1 MKKLLLLLSLLTISF
16 TYAVAANTMNPFAY
30 GLRSEFD
37 ETTMTLTGWFSVNA
51 PSNKITVYAKDSEEI
66 VYKILE
72 LSNQPA
78 LKNRQFTFSF
88 QGHLGKDFT
97 WYVDVEGQ
105 KLNDPAFIENS
116 TSNKLYYPTSVDVDN
131 NPENANFG
139 TVFCIEGRENA
150 HNNDSYKSYLS
161 YVDGVSLYM
170 LNADGSPRKMPTVSN
185 DGFGITSGTRYGYN
199 GSKDLNKPYITDSDI
214 TVGGQTGF
222 AAYRVRVSDD
232 GRIFITAQRADGYV
246 LWEAGRERFSAT
258 TSTHW
263 SNYTGW
269 RDVMASANSNTT
281 LLSEKTIGSS
291 GGTFYAGP
299 NMGFDVRGSGKDL
312 KLLMLSG
319 SESGFSNATE
329 SQIRCNE
336 YNLGYATKWEAAPS
350 KTIFT
355 GKALTPSG
363 AQVEYD
369 KNGNVWMCQLRY
381 SADAPTLMQFNQ
393 NGEVLYQDNPKH
405 PYRRC
410 GALRFNEDFTKFV
423 VTSKGSGSGGA
434 ITVYDV
440 YDNGNL
446 NWNSA
451 KEYNIANKVGL
462 TMMDFAWDY
471 ADNLYI
477 AADMTNGAS
486 TGRFIA
492 IYAMPRNENKVTTP
506 AASKYAFSTKNSVTW
521 KNLFLNEQD
530 VADETKNMSSEQVV
544 TDYTGKNHRLWRLLQ
559 TGFNMYLEAHSKTL
573 RTEVQG
579 DDGAGLP
586 LCVDEFFN
594 GADEL
599 SVVDFFANDDKFSWL
614 GDYLTEVSGF
624 VLDTKQKCIDQ
635 IDPFINRTGIYEE
648 KGKPEYWRPY
658 MSEAVWGL
666 DGKIASTEYMPI
678 RWNWTGNDERHF
690 YTIWIEWWNISKHGG
705 LNDWSWF
712 ETNGYEYAVV
722 PSDWYYFNSVKY
734 HAEKGLSDDTH
745 ILAWRDGGVNGNI
758 VHRVT
763 RPNMELYAT
772 YVEKNIDENN
782 PPANPANFDATNDEL
797 FQLLDN
803 RNYKPDDPSVAP
815 THNLTVTRHLAAG
828 MYNTI
833 CLPMN
838 IDLTGLQ
845 EKTQDVDQHPLK
857 YKDDGSGATV
867 LEFTGVTRTTN
878 AAGEN
883 VTVLNFTQV
892 TEMVAGKPYLVKL
905 RDGAEDYTEK
915 MPFTTVSVH
924 ADAYNPVKQ
933 PIPNTPQDVITFVPT
948 INPTTIPA
956 GSIILVADNRL
967 ALTTEEGQMAG
978 LRGYFTVA
986 PAQAKEIAEQ
996 AADGRV
1002 VFSVKQPVTTSVVD
1016 VQQPEVQ
1023 TVQKILEDGNI
1034 YIIRGNEKYTITCS
1048 RVRQLAAV
1056 LKF

>member
-1 MKKLLLLLSLLTISF
+1 MKKLLLLLSFLSIAFAAS
-16 TYAVAANTMNPFAY
+16 AANLNPFAY

-37 ETTMTLTGWFSVNA
+37 KTTMTLSGWFSVNA
-51 PSNKITVYAKDSEEI
+51 PSNKIIVYAKDSEEI

-78 LKNRQFTFSF
+78 LEDQQFTFSF
-88 QGHLGKDFT
+88 QEHPGKDFT
-97 WYVDVEGQ
+97 WFVDVEGQ
-105 KLNDPAFIENS
+105 NLS
-116 TSNKLYYPTSVDVDN
+116 TPTFVSNSNKLFYPTSVDIDN

-139 TVFCIEGRENA
+139 TVFCIEGREDA
-150 HNNDSYKSYLS
+150 HDNSSYASYLS
-161 YVDGVSLYM
+161 HVDGVSLYM
-170 LNADGSPRKMPTVSN
+170 LNADGSARKMPTVSN
-185 DGFGITSGTRYGYN
+185 DGFGIPSGIRYGYN

-214 TVGGQTGF
+214 TVGGRKGF

-232 GRIFITAQRADGYV
+232 GRIFITAQRSDGYV

-263 SNYTGW
+263 STYTAW

-281 LLSEKTIGSS
+281 LLSEQTIGSS
-291 GGTFYAGP
+291 SGTFYAGP

-319 SESGFSNATE
+319 SKSGFTDFVE
-329 SQIRCNE
+329 SAIRCNE
-336 YNLGYATKWEAAPS
+336 YNLGCATKWEAAPS

-363 AQVEYD
+363 SQVEYD
-369 KNGNVWMCQLRY
+369 KNGNIYMCQHREATG
-381 SADAPTLMQFNQ
+381 SRTLMKFSPDGTILKEEND
-393 NGEVLYQDNPKH
+393 GL
-405 PYRRC
+405 YRRC
-410 GALRFNEDFTKFV
+410 GALRFNKYFTKFV
-423 VTSKGSGSGGA
+423 VASKGDNYGGA
-434 ITVYDV
+434 FTVYDV
-440 YDNGNL
+440 YENGDV
-446 NWNSA
+446 NWGSA
-451 KEYNIANKVGL
+451 KEYKVKDKVGL

-477 AADMTNGAS
+477 AADKSDGVAA
-486 TGRFIA
+486 GRCIA
-492 IYAMPRNENKVTTP
+492 IYAMPRNKNTETTP
-506 AASKYAFSTKNSVTW
+506 AASRYAFSTKNSVTW

-530 VADETKNMSSEQVV
+530 VADETKNMSSTQVV

-559 TGFNMYLEAHSKTL
+559 TSFNMYLQAHSKSL
-573 RTEVQG
+573 ITEVRDGVG
-579 DDGAGLP
+579 DGLP
-586 LCVDEFFN
+586 LYVDEFFN
-594 GADEL
+594 AADEL

-635 IDPFINRTGIYEE
+635 INPFINRTGIYEE
-648 KGKPEYWRPY
+648 KGKPEHWRPY

-678 RWNWTGNDERHF
+678 RWNWTGDDERHF
-690 YTIWIEWWNISKHGG
+690 YTIWVSYWNISKHGG

-734 HAEKGLSDDTH
+734 HAEKGLSNDTH
-745 ILAWRDGGVNGNI
+745 ILAWRDGDVNGNI

-782 PPANPANFDATNDEL
+782 PPANPANFDATNEDL

-803 RNYKPDDPSVAP
+803 RNFKPDNPSVAP
-815 THNLTVTRHLAAG
+815 THDLTVTRYLAAG

-838 IDLTGLQ
+838 IDLPRLQ
-845 EKTQDVDQHPLK
+845 EETQDVDQHPLK
-857 YKDDGSGATV
+857 YKADGSGATV

-878 AAGEN
+878 AAGEDI
-883 VTVLNFTQV
+883 TVLNFTQV
-892 TEMVAGKPYLVKL
+892 TEMMEAGKPYLVKL
-905 RDGAEDYTEK
+905 REGAEDYTEK

-924 ADAYNPVKQ
+924 ADKLTTV
-933 PIPNTPQDVITFVPT
+933 TQDGISFVPT
-948 INPTTIPA
+948 FNPTEIPA
-956 GSIILVADNRL
+956 NSIILVADNRL
-967 ALTTEEGQMAG
+967 ALTTEKGQMAG
-978 LRGYFTVA
+978 LRGYFTITDPN
-986 PAQAKEIAEQ
+986 PARAQEIAEQ

-1002 VFSVKQPVTTSVVD
+1002 LFSVKRPVSTSVV
-1016 VQQPEVQ
+1016 VAPESEKQ
-1023 TVQKILEDGNI
+1023 NAPKVQKLLHDGQI
-1034 YIIRGNEKYTITCS
+1034 YIIRDNQTYTITGV
-1048 RVRQLAAV
+1048 RV
-1056 LKF
+1056 K

>member
-1 MKKLLLLLSLLTISF
+1 MKKILLLLSILTILF
-16 TYAVAANTMNPFAY
+16 TYAVAATGSGNLNPFAY
-30 GLRSEFD
+30 DLKSTYNEENMRLSFEFK
-37 ETTMTLTGWFSVNA
+37 VNA
-51 PSNKITVYAKDSEEI
+51 PATSIRVYAKDSQDRTYLLDEQTTATDRATIYSVQNINLLDKGLPVGE
-66 VYKILE
+66 
-72 LSNQPA
+72 
-78 LKNRQFTFSF
+78 
-88 QGHLGKDFT
+88 DFT

-105 KLNDPAFIENS
+105 KLNSPVFIENS

-150 HNNDSYKSYLS
+150 HNNSSYASYLS

-170 LNADGSPRKMPTVSN
+170 LNADGSARKMPTVIN
-185 DGFGITSGTRYGYN
+185 DGFGLPSGTRYGYN

-214 TVGGQTGF
+214 TVGGKTGF

-263 SNYTGW
+263 STYTTW

-281 LLSEKTIGSS
+281 LLSEQTIGSS

-319 SESGFSNATE
+319 SKSGFSEFDE
-329 SQIRCNE
+329 SKIRCNE

-369 KNGNVWMCQLRY
+369 KNGNVWMCQHRA

-423 VTSKGSGSGGA
+423 VASKGSDYGGA

-440 YDNGNL
+440 YNNGDI

-451 KEYNIANKVGL
+451 KEYNIENKVGL

-477 AADMTNGAS
+477 AADMANGAS

-530 VADETKNMSSEQVV
+530 VADETKNMSSAQVV

-559 TGFNMYLEAHSKTL
+559 TSFNMYLEAHSKS
-573 RTEVQG
+573 RITEVRNGVG
-579 DDGAGLP
+579 DGLP
-586 LCVDEFFN
+586 LYVDEFFN
-594 GADEL
+594 AADEL

-648 KGKPEYWRPY
+648 KGKPEHWRPY

-678 RWNWTGNDERHF
+678 RWNWTGDDERHF
-690 YTIWIEWWNISKHGG
+690 YTIWVSYWNISKHGG

-722 PSDWYYFNSVKY
+722 PSDWYYFNSVGNRS
-734 HAEKGLSDDTH
+734 AEGLSNDTH
-745 ILAWRDGGVNGNI
+745 ILAWRDGGVEGNI

-772 YVEKNIDENN
+772 YVEKNIDEND
-782 PPANPANFDATNDEL
+782 PPANPANFDATNEDL

-803 RNYKPDDPSVAP
+803 RNFKLDDPSVAP
-815 THNLTVTRHLAAG
+815 THDLTVTRHLAAG

-838 IDLTGLQ
+838 IDLAGLL
-845 EKTQDVDQHPLK
+845 EARSGVEQHPLK
-857 YKDDGSGATV
+857 YMEDGSGATV

-892 TEMVAGKPYLVKL
+892 KEIVAGKPYLVKL

-924 ADAYNPVKQ
+924 ADEYHPVEH
-933 PIPNTPQDVITFVPT
+933 DGITFKPT
-948 INPTTIPA
+948 INPTTVPA
-956 GSIILVADNRL
+956 GSLILVANNRL
-967 ALTTEEGQMAG
+967 ALTTEEGKMLG
-978 LRGYFTVA
+978 MRGYFTVA

-996 AADGRV
+996 AANGRV
-1002 VFSVKQPVTTSVVD
+1002 YLNFQKPSTTSIPVAPEAE
-1016 VQQPEVQ
+1016 QQAGPNAEKLIIDGHLYILRGGEV
-1023 TVQKILEDGNI
+1023 
-1034 YIIRGNEKYTITCS
+1034 YTITGN
-1048 RVRQLAAV
+1048 RVR
-1056 LKF
+1056 

>member
-1 MKKLLLLLSLLTISF
+1 MKKLLLLLSFLFVAFAAS
-16 TYAVAANTMNPFAY
+16 AANLNPFAY

-105 KLNDPAFIENS
+105 KLNSPAFIENS

-139 TVFCIEGRENA
+139 TVFCIEGKGTAKEN
-150 HNNDSYKSYLS
+150 SYTSYLS

-170 LNADGSPRKMPTVSN
+170 LNADGSARKMPTEGN
-185 DGFGITSGTRYGYN
+185 DGFGIPSGTRYGYN
-199 GSKDLNKPYITDSDI
+199 GSKNLNKPNITDSDI
-214 TVGGQTGF
+214 TVGGQIGF

-263 SNYTGW
+263 NNYKTW

-291 GGTFYAGP
+291 SGTFYAGP

-319 SESGFSNATE
+319 SKSGFSEFVE
-329 SQIRCNE
+329 SGIRCNE
-336 YNLGYATKWEAAPS
+336 YNLGCATKWEAAPS

-355 GKALTPSG
+355 GKALIPNA

-381 SADAPTLMQFNQ
+381 GFDAPTLMQFNQ

-440 YDNGNL
+440 YENGDV
-446 NWNSA
+446 NWGSA
-451 KEYNIANKVGL
+451 KEYKVEDKVGL

-477 AADMTNGAS
+477 AADMANEAS
-486 TGRFIA
+486 TGHFIA

-530 VADETKNMSSEQVV
+530 VADETKNMSSTQVV

-559 TGFNMYLEAHSKTL
+559 TSFNMYLQAHSKSL
-573 RTEVQG
+573 ITEVRNG
-579 DDGAGLP
+579 DGDGLP
-586 LCVDEFFN
+586 LYVDEFFN
-594 GADEL
+594 AADEL

-690 YTIWIEWWNISKHGG
+690 NTIWVSYWNISKHGG
-705 LNDWSWF
+705 LNNWSWF

-722 PSDWYYFNSVKY
+722 PSDWYYFNSVGNRS
-734 HAEKGLSDDTH
+734 AEGLLNDTH
-745 ILAWRDGGVNGNI
+745 ILAWRDGCVDGNI
-758 VHRVT
+758 VHRVNASNT
-763 RPNMELYAT
+763 ELYAT
-772 YVEKNIDENN
+772 YVEKKLEENDNSTPDLSTN
-782 PPANPANFDATNDEL
+782 PYDATNDDL
-797 FQLLDN
+797 IKLLN
-803 RNYKPDDPSVAP
+803 NKNYVQDKTKVP
-815 THNLTVTRHLAAG
+815 THNLTVARKLQAG

-833 CLPMN
+833 CLPLSN
-838 IDLTGLQ
+838 DQSAEKNLDLTKLDT
-845 EKTQDVDQHPLK
+845 EHPL
-857 YKDDGSGATV
+857 YSNDNGTGATV
-867 LEFTGVTRTTN
+867 LAFTGITL
-878 AAGEN
+878 AQSSSGEDM
-883 VTVLNFTQV
+883 TILNFTQV
-892 TEMVAGKPYLVKL
+892 YQMQAGQPYLVKL
-905 RDGAEDYTEK
+905 KDGAEDLVTDME
-915 MPFTTVSVH
+915 FSTVSAHDELHDVP
-924 ADAYNPVKQ
+924 AEANGVKF
-933 PIPNTPQDVITFVPT
+933 TFVPT
-948 INPTTIPA
+948 INPTEVPA
-956 GSIILVADNRL
+956 GSLILVADNRL
-967 ALTTEEGQMAG
+967 ALTTKAGQMAG
-978 LRGYFTVA
+978 LRGYFTFSGLSA
-986 PAQAKEIAEQ
+986 IDEEAIAEQ
-996 AADGRV
+996 AAEGRV
-1002 VFSVKQPVTTSVVD
+1002 LLNIKRPTATSVAVAPD
-1016 VQQPEVQ
+1016 SEKQNAPEVRKLMYDNQ
-1023 TVQKILEDGNI
+1023 I
-1034 YIIRGNEKYTITCS
+1034 YIIRDNITYTVTGL
-1048 RVRQLAAV
+1048 RV
-1056 LKF
+1056 K